1 MSPEMVRVMGFGS
14 WGEGHTAE
22 QVIGKN
28 GFKSENI

>member
-14 WGEGHTAE
+14 WGGHTAE